1 MTEAIPDWV
10 HGIHAVFNVLEASP
24 GRVRR
29 VWIAKGRRH
38 SDAMG
43 KVIDQARTVGVRVES
58 VEHAALDRVTAA
70 GAHQGVAAQCDAVT
84 IASEADLEHRW
95 TELEQPLVLVLE
107 GIQDPRNLGACLRTA
122 EATGVDAVF
131 LPKRNTAPLNATV
144 SKAASG
150 ALDHLFL
157 VSVTNIARRLQWLQ
171 EQGVWIVGGDDSAS
185 SSIFEID
192 LSGPVAVVVGEEG
205 KGLKRL
211 TKECCDYLVS
221 IPMAGNISSLNVS
234 VAAALMLFE
243 VVRSRQ

>member
-1 MTEAIPDWV
+1 VTESIPDWV

-43 KVIDQARTVGVRVES
+43 KVIEQARAIGVRVES
-58 VEHAALDRVTAA
+58 VENAALDRVTA
-70 GAHQGVAAQCDAVT
+70 GTHQGVAAQCDVVT
-84 IASEADLEHRW
+84 VASEADLERRW
-95 TELEQPLVLVLE
+95 PELEQPLVLVLE

-122 EATGVDAVF
+122 EAAGVDAVF

-157 VSVTNIARRLQWLQ
+157 VSITNVARRLQWLQ
-171 EQGVWIVGGDDSAS
+171 ERGVWIVGGDDSAT

-192 LSGPVAVVVGEEG
+192 LSGPVAVVVGAEG

-243 VVRSRQ
+243 VVRLRQ